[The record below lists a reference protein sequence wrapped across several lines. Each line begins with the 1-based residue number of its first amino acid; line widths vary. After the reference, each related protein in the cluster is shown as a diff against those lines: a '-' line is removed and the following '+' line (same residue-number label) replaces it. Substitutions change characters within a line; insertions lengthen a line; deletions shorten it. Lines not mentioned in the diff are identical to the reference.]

1 MMMGPG
7 DWVGQT
13 AKGRELLKELEVLS
27 FAEQRTVWEHITRSF
42 AQQSSGIVTFLV
54 EPSSDR
60 GFFGSSLT
68 TCMFPECLSNPKVTA
83 LCIVTPTD
91 TR

>member
-1 MMMGPG
+1 MGPEQ
-7 DWVGQT
+7 WVAQT
-13 AKGRELLKELEVLS
+13 AEGRGLLKKLETLP
-27 FAEQRTVWEHITRSF
+27 FAEQRAVWEHITRSF
-42 AQQSSGIVTFLV
+42 SQQSSGIVTLVV

-60 GFFGSSLT
+60 GFFGSLMT
-68 TCMFPECLSNPKVTA
+68 TCLFPECLSNPQVTA